1 MFLISA
7 PTSASGKTTISR
19 SLMAALTRRGKVVQ
33 PFKCGPDFIDTKF
46 HEAVCHRP
54 SINLDPFMATPE
66 HLCQLFSHYSSGA
79 DISIVEG
86 MMGLFDGYSRD
97 KGSTADIAAI
107 LNLPVILVVNAQ
119 SAAYSLAALL
129 SGFVNFRSD
138 ITIAGVIFNKVGS
151 PRHFSML
158 QEICQDLSLTC
169 FGYLPKDTSVEQ
181 ASRYLGLDFSQT
193 VSDEALSHLIELAER
208 YIDIPKLSTLNSSPI
223 TLHSSLF
230 TLHSSLHSVVLQNDE
245 SFSFIY
251 AEHLDILRCAGTIT
265 FIDPE
270 FDQPIP
276 ADTDFLYLPGG
287 YPEKH
292 AKQLSQASRTI
303 NSVRD
308 YINRGGKALAEC
320 GGMIYLSQG
329 INFDDEFIP
338 MAGVLPFSI
347 SFRKQDRKLSLGYRQ
362 FTLDGKTIRGHEF
375 HYSQIDSSL
384 STAHSS
390 LSTLPVVN
398 AKGEPV
404 QTKVF
409 RYKNLLASYI
419 HLFLQSPDLILKL

>member
-7 PTSASGKTTISR
+7 PTSASGKTTVSR
-19 SLMAALTRRGKVVQ
+19 ALMAALTRRGKVVQ

-107 LNLPVILVVNAQ
+107 LNIPGILVVNAQ

-169 FGYLPKDTSVEQ
+169 FGYLPKDPSVEQ

-193 VSDEALSHLIELAER
+193 VSDEALNHLVELAER
-208 YIDIPKLSTLNSSPI
+208 CIDIPKLSTLNPSPI
-223 TLHSSLF
+223 AFHSSLF
-230 TLHSSLHSVVLQNDE
+230 TLHSIQLSFETMNPFPSSTPNTSTCYAMPEQSRSLTQNQTNQFPTTLTSYTCRAAIQRNMPNNSHKRHGPCALSVTTSNVVAKLLQN
-245 SFSFIY
+245 
-251 AEHLDILRCAGTIT
+251 AE
-265 FIDPE
+265 E
-270 FDQPIP
+270 
-276 ADTDFLYLPGG
+276 
-287 YPEKH
+287 
-292 AKQLSQASRTI
+292 
-303 NSVRD
+303 
-308 YINRGGKALAEC
+308 
-320 GGMIYLSQG
+320 
-329 INFDDEFIP
+329 
-338 MAGVLPFSI
+338 
-347 SFRKQDRKLSLGYRQ
+347 
-362 FTLDGKTIRGHEF
+362 
-375 HYSQIDSSL
+375 
-384 STAHSS
+384 
-390 LSTLPVVN
+390 
-398 AKGEPV
+398 
-404 QTKVF
+404 
-409 RYKNLLASYI
+409 
-419 HLFLQSPDLILKL
+419 